1 MKTPWKSPWAA
12 LVRVLVLGP
21 AVAATVFVLDLA
33 GTLDRVEWI
42 LYDHVARVVR
52 SDKGA
57 SPGVAVVL
65 VDDASLQAMEP
76 LVGRWPWPRSVFADL
91 IEFFS
96 MGGARAVVFDI
107 LFTERERA
115 GSGGPSPHDL
125 RLVQATA
132 EAGNVYHAM
141 QLVQDSPDEFNSSL
155 LYRPMPEG
163 FAGAF
168 SWPRP
173 RSGVPVVVANNY
185 YLPMEGLWRSARGVG
200 FVDFEPDADGVYRR
214 VAIVREY
221 QGRWFPSLALAP
233 LVDPAESEL
242 TVVGRGRIRIGG
254 LEVPVAPD
262 GTCLVNFYG
271 TFDAYSVSGILA
283 SLRRIRQG
291 EPESAAVSPY
301 EFEDRIVFVGASAVG
316 LQDLKATP
324 LDNKTPGVVIQASLA
339 SNLLEGEL
347 LEPAP
352 PHAAPV
358 LAAVFAVLT
367 VGGILVLP
375 GAVGQAAVPLA
386 LVGGYGLWALVRLD
400 AGYAYPLAA
409 PGTAV
414 ALGCLVGFAYRAA
427 TEGRQR
433 RRVRRMFAQYVS
445 PAVLEQ
451 ILDRVD
457 EALRAEVGETQEL
470 TILFSD
476 IRGFT
481 TLAED
486 LEARQVV
493 EVLNLYF
500 QEMTEAVFRYEGT
513 IDKFIG
519 DALMCFWGAP
529 IHAPDHAERAVR
541 CALAMLAR
549 LEDVNRRLRAK
560 GYPEVEIGIG
570 INTGP
575 AVLGNIGSERKL
587 DYTAIGDEVNLASRL
602 EGLNKVYGTPVLVAE
617 STVRQLPPDLPC
629 AVVDKV
635 RVKGKTR
642 PIRIY
647 RPLVG
652 PDPSA
657 EELER
662 ARARAAELESAFS
675 AYENRDWSRAL
686 MLYERLPQDPV
697 CRVFQERC
705 RYFMEHEPPDD
716 WDGVYTATSK

>member
-1 MKTPWKSPWAA
+1 MRTPWKSPWAA
-12 LVRVLVLGP
+12 LARVLLFGP
-21 AVAATVFVLDLA
+21 AVAATVLALHLA

-42 LYDHVARVVR
+42 LYDQAARMVR
-52 SDKGA
+52 AGKRA
-57 SPGVAVVL
+57 SPAVAVVL

-91 IEFFS
+91 IEFFA

-107 LFTERERA
+107 LFTERERGEPA
-115 GSGGPSPHDL
+115 GLSPHDA
-125 RLVQATA
+125 RLVEATA

-141 QLVQDSPDEFNSSL
+141 QLVRDAPDEFNRSL
-155 LYRPMPEG
+155 LYRPMPEA
-163 FAGAF
+163 FVRKF

-173 RSGVPVVVANNY
+173 GGAVPVVAANNY
-185 YLPMEGLWRSARGVG
+185 YLPMENLWRSSRGVG
-200 FVDFEPDADGVYRR
+200 FVDFEPDGDGVYRR
-214 VAIVREY
+214 TALLREY
-221 QGRWFPSLALAP
+221 QGRWFPCLALAP
-233 LVDPAESEL
+233 LADPSDSA
-242 TVVGRGRIRIGG
+242 VVRMGEGRVRVGG
-254 LEVPVAPD
+254 LEVPVGRD

-271 TFDAYSVSGILA
+271 KLDAYSISGILA
-283 SLRRIRQG
+283 SLRKIRQG
-291 EPESAAVSPY
+291 EPEAAAVSPY
-301 EFEDRIVFVGASAVG
+301 EFEGRIVFVGASAVG

-324 LDNKTPGVVIQASLA
+324 LASKTPGVVLHASLA

-352 PHAAPV
+352 PYTAPV
-358 LAAVFAVLT
+358 LTLVFAVLT
-367 VGGILVLP
+367 VGGILCLP
-375 GAVGQAAVPLA
+375 GLMGQAAAPLA
-386 LVGGYGLWALVRLD
+386 LAGGYGLWAVVRLG
-400 AGYAYPLAA
+400 AGQVYPLAA
-409 PGTAV
+409 PGAAV
-414 ALGCLVGFAYRAA
+414 ALGCVVGFAYRAA

-451 ILDRVD
+451 IVDRMD

-486 LEARQVV
+486 LDARQVV
-493 EVLNLYF
+493 EVLNMYF

-529 IHAPDHAERAVR
+529 IRAPDHAERAVR
-541 CALAMLAR
+541 CALAMLER
-549 LEDVNRRLRAK
+549 LREVNRRLRSK
-560 GYPEVEIGIG
+560 GHPEVDIGIG
-570 INTGP
+570 INTGR

-602 EGLNKVYGTPVLVAE
+602 EGLNKVYGTHVLVSE
-617 STVRQLPPDLPC
+617 STVRALPPEIPC

-642 PIRIY
+642 PIRVY

-652 PDPSA
+652 ADPSA
-657 EELER
+657 EEVVR
-662 ARARAAELESAFS
+662 ARDLASHFEEAFS
-675 AYENRDWSRAL
+675 AYERRDWSRAL
-686 MLYERLPQDPV
+686 MLYAHLPQDPV
-697 CRVFQERC
+697 CRLFQERC
-705 RYFMEHEPPDD
+705 RHFLDREPPAD
-716 WDGVYTATSK
+716 WDGVYAAASK